1 MATKTSTPL
10 KTEYEFT
17 LPDGYTDS
25 KGVVHRD
32 GVMRRATALDEIA
45 PLRDPRVKS
54 NQAYLTIVLLT
65 RVISKLGDLVEVN
78 TNVVENLFTSDV
90 AYLQDFYRRINSN
103 GNTRQTVTC
112 PECNHEFQVE
122 GDSLGEA

>member
-1 MATKTSTPL
+1 L

-25 KGVVHRD
+25 KGLVHRN

-45 PLRDPRVKS
+45 PLRDPRVKT

-90 AYLQDFYRRINSN
+90 AYLQDFYRKINSN
-103 GNTRQTVTC
+103 GKSHQTVTC
-112 PECNHEFQVE
+112 PECSHEFQVE
-122 GDSLGEA
+122 GDGLGEA